1 MSQFAD
7 DTAVYA
13 SSQPAIHKSAQ
24 QFIDSARTWG
34 LTVNIS
40 KTKAMVLAVPGNTAN
55 TSNTLQVGS
64 EHIEILEQFPYL
76 GSVISCSGDLTKEVS
91 YRISRA
97 SRAFGSLNAAIFRN
111 KTLSVGTKQ
120 AVYTTVIL
128 PTLLYGAETW
138 TVKHQISGD

>member
-1 MSQFAD
+1 MGAD
-7 DTAVYA
+7 M
-13 SSQPAIHKSAQ
+13 
-24 QFIDSARTWG
+24 G
-34 LTVNIS
+34 VNIS
-40 KTKAMVLAVPGNTAN
+40 KTKAMVSAVPGNTAN

-97 SRAFGSLNAAIFRN
+97 SRAFGSLNAAIFQN

-138 TVKHQISGD
+138 TVKASGLT